1 MSEQMK
7 KSIREFF
14 EKNVDRPLSVQ
25 ELEEEL
31 NVDHAVDFKNRV
43 ITLNELEETGELVR
57 TRKNRF
63 GIPEKMNLIRGRIQM
78 HKKGFAFL
86 IPDDSEQTDVYIHHS
101 DLKSAMNND
110 KVLVR
115 LEKNDGGDQRPE
127 GRVIRILE
135 RSVHQVVG
143 TFEDNHSFGFVI
155 ADDKRIPNDIF
166 IPKGMSAGAV
176 TGHKVIAE
184 ITKYPEAQKSAEGA
198 VTKIIGHKN
207 DPGIDIIS
215 IIYKNGIKTDFPEE
229 VLEQA
234 ANAPEVISEEE
245 MEGRRDLRDRSEERR
260 VGR

>member
-1 MSEQMK
+1 MSEHIK
-7 KSIREFF
+7 ENIRAFF
-14 EKNVDRPLSVQ
+14 KENVDRPLSVE
-25 ELEEEL
+25 ELEDALSIEQADEFKEL
-31 NVDHAVDFKNRV
+31 VKS
-43 ITLNELEETGELVR
+43 LNELEETGELVR

-63 GIPEKMNLIRGRIQM
+63 GLPEKMNLIRGRIQM

-86 IPDDSEQTDVYIHHS
+86 IPDDEEQTDIYIHHS

-115 LEKNDGGDQRPE
+115 LEKKDDRDNRPE

-143 TFEDNHSFGFVI
+143 TFEDNRSFGFVI

-198 VTKIIGHKN
+198 V
-207 DPGIDIIS
+207 
-215 IIYKNGIKTDFPEE
+215 
-229 VLEQA
+229 
-234 ANAPEVISEEE
+234 
-245 MEGRRDLRDRSEERR
+245 RSEEHTSEL
-260 VGR
+260 